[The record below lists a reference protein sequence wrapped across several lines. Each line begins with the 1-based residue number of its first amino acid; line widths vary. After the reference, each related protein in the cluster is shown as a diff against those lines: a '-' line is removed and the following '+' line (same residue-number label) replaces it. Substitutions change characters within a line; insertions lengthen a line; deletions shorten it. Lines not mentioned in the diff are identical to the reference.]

1 MNPIMKFVEPGECL
15 IVNVAGCGDEIVTF
29 VQVYSDDLLIVNHK
43 GAAALMPT
51 EYVRVPPFVVEKY
64 SAKLEREIKMSEHA
78 KKVVDRKTEHEAAKL
93 RTKLTL
99 VRSLVETAQAKVD
112 VVSFRAAE
120 EAVSEFNQ
128 YVMRELNMLTGVSQ

>member
-78 KKVVDRKTEHEAAKL
+78 KNVETRRDQLEAAQLRAKL
-93 RTKLTL
+93 NL
-99 VRSLVETAQAKVD
+99 VRTIVENAELKAEI
-112 VVSFRAAE
+112 VSFKAAE
-120 EAVSEFNQ
+120 QAISDFNQ
-128 YVMRELNMLTGVSQ
+128 FVTRELNMLTGVSQ